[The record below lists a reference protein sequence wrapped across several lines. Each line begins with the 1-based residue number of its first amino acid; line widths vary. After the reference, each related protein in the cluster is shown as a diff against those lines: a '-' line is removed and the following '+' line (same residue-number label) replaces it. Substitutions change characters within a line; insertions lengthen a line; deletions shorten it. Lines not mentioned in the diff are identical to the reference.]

1 MPHLAPEIV
10 RNGILLALVLFAL
23 AYAVLWAR
31 RYPTSPAARPT
42 PDALLTGFVTNFF
55 DTLGIG
61 SFATTTSI
69 FKFRKTMV
77 PDDRHIPG
85 TLNAGHTLPVV
96 LQAFIYISV
105 IEVEWTTLVPMIL
118 GAVVGSWFG
127 AGVVASLPKR
137 KVQIGVGC
145 ALLVA
150 CLVLLMRQFDLFP
163 AGGAAL
169 GLSGWKLPTAV
180 LCNALFAA
188 ISTLGI
194 GFYAPC
200 MTLVGLL
207 GMNPTAAFPIM
218 MGSAALILP
227 AAAVRFVRS
236 GRYDKP
242 TAIAMTVGGIPGVLV
257 AAFIVKSLSLDAV
270 RWLVVGVLLYTSV
283 LMWLS
288 ARNEARAGG
297 LNLATS

>member
-1 MPHLAPEIV
+1 MPDVTTPGGAPPG
-10 RNGILLALVLFAL
+10 RRTRWPLLLGLGFGIDFL
-23 AYAVLWAR
+23 
-31 RYPTSPAARPT
+31 
-42 PDALLTGFVTNFF
+42 

-61 SFATTTSI
+61 SFATTTTAL
-69 FKFRKTMV
+69 KLGKLV
-77 PDDRHIPG
+77 KDEDIPG
-85 TLNAGHTLPVV
+85 TLNTGHALPTLLEAV
-96 LQAFIYISV
+96 LYITV
-105 IEVEWTTLVPMIL
+105 IRVELVTLVSML
-118 GAVVGSWFG
+118 AAGAIGAWFG
-127 AGVVASLPKR
+127 AGIVSRLPRR
-137 KVQIGVGC
+137 KIQLGMAV
-145 ALLVA
+145 ALLVTA
-150 CLVLLMRQFDLFP
+150 VFITLRQLEVFPPGGEALALSGVALLIGVTANLVL
-163 AGGAAL
+163 GALA
-169 GLSGWKLPTAV
+169 
-180 LCNALFAA
+180 
-188 ISTLGI
+188 TLGI
-194 GFYAPC
+194 GNYAPS
-200 MTLVGLL
+200 MAVVSLL

-283 LMWLS
+283 LMWRS